1 MKRKLQSRLKSKSR
15 TIDKGRIRS
24 VLIACED
31 SVSAPTYF
39 NKILCR
45 LKETNKLSLDSLI
58 IPHTGKTHPSG
69 VLKDLM
75 LYKSQSGKTFEDYD
89 SCWIVI
95 DRDKSFLGR
104 GGHSKKD
111 FNRTLKKAKKF
122 KINVAYSNPSFE
134 LWYLLHFTCRK
145 TPIDRHKVVELVV
158 EHIKTLDE
166 DKYRNLAVGNIKSEK
181 MTKQIFKDMQ
191 ELQKTAIINA
201 KKLKRFHKE
210 KRRRVDPE
218 NANPLTNIDKLI
230 IELNNIDKL
239 C

>member
-1 MKRKLQSRLKSKSR
+1 MRQKYQHRHKSKNR
-15 TIDKGRIRS
+15 TIGGGCIKSI
-24 VLIACED
+24 LIACED

-39 NKILCR
+39 NKMLEK
-45 LKETNKLSLDSLI
+45 LKTEKKISSDSCI
-58 IPHTGKTHPSG
+58 IPHSGRTHPSG

-75 LYKSQSGKTFEDYD
+75 LYNSESGKTFEDFD
-89 SCWIVI
+89 STWIVI
-95 DRDKSFLGR
+95 DRDKDKLGR

-111 FNRTLKKAKKF
+111 FNRALKKAKKF

-181 MTKQIFKDMQ
+181 MTNQIYRDMLD
-191 ELQKTAIINA
+191 LQQTAIINS

-210 KRRRVDPE
+210 KRKRVDPE
-218 NANPLTNIDKLI
+218 NTNPLTNIDKLI
-230 IELNNIDKL
+230 TLLNNIGK
-239 C
+239 